1 MPISLSEKE
10 KEQEYLDIVMRALLA
25 RIDEAKASLESKKSE
40 VIELNKTMMEDIGN
54 DVGSLGKFVDAYS
67 YLTEIGSRAGV
78 MRNSELEFSRLDAM
92 RNSPYFARMDFSTGG
107 STMKVYIGTGSLMN
121 PETLD
126 FYVFDWRSPIAGM
139 YYDFETGAAEYVSP
153 GGVV

>member
-92 RNSPYFARMDFSTGG
+92 RNSPYFARMDFSAGG
-107 STMKVYIGTGSLMN
+107 STMKV
-121 PETLD
+121 
-126 FYVFDWRSPIAGM
+126 
-139 YYDFETGAAEYVSP
+139 
-153 GGVV
+153 

>member
-54 DVGSLGKFVDAYS
+54 DVSSLGKFVDAYS
-67 YLTEIGSRAGV
+67 YLTEI
-78 MRNSELEFSRLDAM
+78 
-92 RNSPYFARMDFSTGG
+92 
-107 STMKVYIGTGSLMN
+107 
-121 PETLD
+121 
-126 FYVFDWRSPIAGM
+126 
-139 YYDFETGAAEYVSP
+139 
-153 GGVV
+153 

>member
-1 MPISLSEKE
+1 
-10 KEQEYLDIVMRALLA
+10 
-25 RIDEAKASLESKKSE
+25 
-40 VIELNKTMMEDIGN
+40 MMEDIGN

-92 RNSPYFARMDFSTGG
+92 RNSPYFARMDFSAGG

-121 PETLD
+121 PRRWTFTFLTGEA
-126 FYVFDWRSPIAGM
+126 RSPACITILRRARPNT
-139 YYDFETGAAEYVSP
+139 FRPAES
-153 GGVV
+153 